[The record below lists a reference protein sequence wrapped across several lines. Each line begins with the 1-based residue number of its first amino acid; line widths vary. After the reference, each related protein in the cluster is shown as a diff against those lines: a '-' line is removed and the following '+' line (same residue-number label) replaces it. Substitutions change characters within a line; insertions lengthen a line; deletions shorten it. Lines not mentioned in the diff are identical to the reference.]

1 MRRPLFRSLAERRI
15 ALSSWQ
21 PAPIKVTLLRSP
33 KNGSFLT
40 DRAHRLTK
48 RYGARQAKYPTTL
61 TRTYCELGTNRVQSF
76 HRQL

>member
-1 MRRPLFRSLAERRI
+1 
-15 ALSSWQ
+15 
-21 PAPIKVTLLRSP
+21 LRSP

-61 TRTYCELGTNRVQSF
+61 TRTYCELRTNRVQSF